1 MTDHHRDALRQVHPG
16 AVVAVQDAQATDEE
30 LEGLA
35 EIFQVLASPTRL
47 RIVEALAEVP
57 ELCVSDLSTVVGV
70 SESAVSHQLR
80 VLRQLRMVRHR
91 RDGRMVYYRLE
102 DDHVADLFRLGLDHV
117 RE

>member
-1 MTDHHRDALRQVHPG
+1 MTDLDRDAIRRVHHR
-16 AVVAVQDAQATDEE
+16 AVTTVMDAQATADE

-35 EIFQVLASPTRL
+35 EIFHVLASPTRL
-47 RIVEALAEVP
+47 RIVEALTEVP
-57 ELCVSDLSTVVGV
+57 ELCVSDLSSVVGV

-91 RDGRMVYYRLE
+91 REGRMVYYRLE

>member
-1 MTDHHRDALRQVHPG
+1 MTDHGRDTLRQTDRH
-16 AVVAVQDAQATDEE
+16 AVIAVRDAQATDDE
-30 LEGLA
+30 LAGLA
-35 EIFQVLASPTRL
+35 EIFHVLASPTRL
-47 RIVEALAEVP
+47 RIVEALTEVP
-57 ELCVSDLSTVVGV
+57 ELCVSDLSTLVGV

-91 RDGRMVYYRLE
+91 REGRMVYYRLE

>member
-1 MTDHHRDALRQVHPG
+1 MNDPDRESLSPGHRS
-16 AVVAVQDAQATDEE
+16 AVTAVQDVQATADE

-35 EIFQVLASPTRL
+35 EIFHVLASSTRL
-47 RIVEALAEVP
+47 RIVEALTEVP

-91 RDGRMVYYRLE
+91 REGRMVYYRLE